1 MMGAFMKK
9 FIALMICLISVFGLA
24 GCDILDTLKDEDN
37 EKMYIEYIV
46 LKATESHLLVAE
58 IGEDGSVI
66 EMEQYSVPNAFYPS
80 YEIAEGDKIVIKHNG
95 VALETFPMQF
105 AKIYSMTYHD
115 SKTGLDVTVEL
126 D

>member
-1 MMGAFMKK
+1 MKR
-9 FIALMICLISVFGLA
+9 FIAMMICFVCILSLV
-24 GCDILDTLKDEDN
+24 GCDILNGLTNSDGEAISNT
-37 EKMYIEYIV
+37 YVVIE
-46 LKATESHLLVAE
+46 ATDGYLLVAG
-58 IGEDGSVI
+58 IDEDGSVI

-80 YEIAEGDKIVIKHNG
+80 HAIAEGDKIVIKHND